1 MSENKEVSQ
10 EKLISDDNILEI
22 HNNMMLDGFKLI
34 KEICDIIDQ
43 ATNNIDKMEKYQRAW
58 KKAWVETIKTKE
70 S

>member
-1 MSENKEVSQ
+1 MSENKEASQ
-10 EKLISDDNILEI
+10 EKLLSDDNILQI

-43 ATNNIDKMEKYQRAW
+43 ATNNIDKMEKYQEAW
-58 KKAWVETIKTKE
+58 KKAWVETTTTKE